1 MTTIDKIFSESKEP
15 LAVFT
20 ALLPE
25 MGEVLQCDR
34 IFLYLRNP
42 DTKFGKVVACWRRNA
57 EIPDVDDYQWKQE
70 PESLPQEDP
79 LFAAAI
85 LAKPSVYIEN
95 VETASSDVVNKD
107 FEQKTFGHRALVHA
121 HLCQDGQLWGILQ
134 PCVFGKPRI
143 WTKSD
148 RFIISQ
154 VENKIT
160 PLIINY
166 INTQSLNINSKN

>member
-1 MTTIDKIFSESKEP
+1 MTTIDKIFNDYQEP
-15 LAVFT
+15 VAVFT

-25 MGEVLQCDR
+25 IGEILQCDR

-42 DTKFGKVVACWRRNA
+42 QTKFGKVVNCWRRSL

-79 LFAAAI
+79 LFAAA
-85 LAKPSVYIEN
+85 LCNKPSIFVED
-95 VETASSDVVNKD
+95 VETASIDVVDRD

-134 PCVFGKPRI
+134 PCVFDKPRN

-148 RFIISQ
+148 RVLISQ
-154 VENKIT
+154 VENKLT
-160 PLIINY
+160 PLAIKY
-166 INTQSLNINSKN
+166 ITNIAILFDL

>member
-1 MTTIDKIFSESKEP
+1 MTTIDTIFTDHQEP
-15 LAVFT
+15 LAVFA

-42 DTKFGKVVACWRRNA
+42 ASQFGKVVNCWRRTL
-57 EIPDVDDYQWKQE
+57 EISDVDDYQWKKE
-70 PESLPQEDP
+70 PEYLPQEDP
-79 LFAAAI
+79 LFAAA
-85 LAKPSVYIEN
+85 LQTKPSVYIEDVN
-95 VETASSDVVNKD
+95 TASIDIVNKD

-121 HLCQDGQLWGILQ
+121 HLCKDSQLWGILQ

-148 RFIISQ
+148 RLIISQ
-154 VENKIT
+154 IEPKLI
-160 PLIINY
+160 PLVIRY
-166 INTQSLNINSKN
+166 INNLDN

>member
-1 MTTIDKIFSESKEP
+1 MTTIDKIFTDYQEP
-15 LAVFT
+15 VAVFT

-42 DTKFGKVVACWRRNA
+42 QTKFGKVVNCWRRTL

-79 LFAAAI
+79 LFAAA
-85 LAKPSVYIEN
+85 LQTKSSVY
-95 VETASSDVVNKD
+95 VEDVNTASIDIVNKD

-121 HLCQDGQLWGILQ
+121 HLCKDGQLWGILQ

-143 WTKSD
+143 WTESD
-148 RFIISQ
+148 RLIIS
-154 VENKIT
+154 EIEPKLI
-160 PLIINY
+160 PLVIRY
-166 INTQSLNINSKN
+166 INNLDN

>member
-1 MTTIDKIFSESKEP
+1 MTTVDKIFTDYQEP

-42 DTKFGKVVACWRRNA
+42 ISQFGKVVNCWRRTL
-57 EIPDVDDYQWKQE
+57 EISDVDDYQWKKE
-70 PESLPQEDP
+70 PPSLSLEDP
-79 LFAAAI
+79 LFAAA
-85 LAKPSVYIEN
+85 LQTKPSVYIEDVN
-95 VETASSDVVNKD
+95 TASIDIVNKD

-121 HLCQDGQLWGILQ
+121 HLCKDSQLWGILQ
-134 PCVFGKPRI
+134 PCVFDKPRI

-148 RFIISQ
+148 RLLISQ
-154 VENKIT
+154 VELKLT
-160 PLIINY
+160 PLAIKY
-166 INTQSLNINSKN
+166 ITNTN

>member
-1 MTTIDKIFSESKEP
+1 MTTINKIFSESKEP
-15 LAVFT
+15 LAIFA

-42 DTKFGKVVACWRRNA
+42 DTKFGKVVSCWRRNA

-85 LAKPSVYIEN
+85 VAKPSVYIEN

-148 RFIISQ
+148 RSIISQ
-154 VENKIT
+154 VESKIT
-160 PLIINY
+160 PLVIKYITQIN
-166 INTQSLNINSKN
+166 